1 MHTASETEGLRLELA
16 RREYEL
22 VALRLKEREMGEE
35 LEGRKLKEKVCG
47 GRWGTGGWS
56 WMRGQ
61 ECSLTTPSC

>member
-47 GRWGTGGWS
+47 G
-56 WMRGQ
+56 
-61 ECSLTTPSC
+61 